1 MRRFVGIKPW
11 VRWPGQPPVR
21 CRSSWTSR
29 KFDFTPSRKS
39 LLADQSGS
47 TAAVTAPKAP
57 VASLDD
63 ARRILKEQ
71 FGHDAFRGEQE
82 TVVSEILAGRNV
94 LMQWPAFSG
103 RATACLVSLPDS
115 WGPASTLLFRC

>member
-11 VRWPGQPPVR
+11 ARWPGLPPVR

-29 KFDFTPSRKS
+29 KLDFTPSRKS
-39 LLADQSGS
+39 PSADQNGP
-47 TAAVTAPKAP
+47 TAAARASKAP

-63 ARRILKEQ
+63 ARRILKEK

-94 LMQWPAFSG
+94 LMRWPAFSG

-115 WGPASTLLFRC
+115 WGTA